1 MLALRKCKNSGNT
14 INLNMKD
21 YARGYLYLFVII
33 FNIFYIMLCKL
44 CKCVLVYR
52 SLLPV
57 DNWLEI
63 CLKIM
68 SLFYR
73 NTAQFLFD
81 LL

>member
-1 MLALRKCKNSGNT
+1 
-14 INLNMKD
+14 
-21 YARGYLYLFVII
+21 
-33 FNIFYIMLCKL
+33 MLCKL

-68 SLFYR
+68 SFIETQHSFSLICYNVIVLKHSVRCMHLCSF
-73 NTAQFLFD
+73 Q
-81 LL
+81 

>member
-1 MLALRKCKNSGNT
+1 
-14 INLNMKD
+14 
-21 YARGYLYLFVII
+21 
-33 FNIFYIMLCKL
+33 MLCKL

-68 SLFYR
+68 SFIETQHSVSLICYNVIIVLKHSVRCMRLCSF
-73 NTAQFLFD
+73 Q
-81 LL
+81 